1 MGKHRYGIAASL
13 GGIAAALMGCVA
25 EEEDER
31 SPELVG
37 TGIYEVEVTTVMDT
51 CAPMRL
57 EGRRGLSDV
66 FVYDGGE
73 ELRPMLPVESAVV
86 AEGFERANLRRG
98 NGFTATQG
106 RGDVVGQ
113 ECGGEAIYLTR
124 LSLAAADESGLTVRR
139 WTEWKVVTPCQR
151 QAGGAELSRELPEQ
165 SCSVK
170 QDVRYELV
178 QRCEPPCKLWNRGGG
193 DYDCDCQ

>member
-1 MGKHRYGIAASL
+1 MGNLR
-13 GGIAAALMGCVA
+13 GGIAGRVACIAVALTGCIA
-25 EEEDER
+25 EEEAER

-37 TGIYEVEVTTVMDT
+37 TGVYEVAVTTVVDT

-57 EGRRGLSDV
+57 EGRRGRSDV
-66 FVYDGGE
+66 FVYDGGD

-86 AEGFERANLRRG
+86 AEGFERAVLRRRE
-98 NGFTATQG
+98 GFTATQG
-106 RGDVVGQ
+106 RGDVVGA

-124 LSLAAADESGLTVRR
+124 LSLAAADESGLTLRR

-151 QAGGAELSRELPEQ
+151 AGDGADRSRELPEQ

-178 QRCEPPCKLWNRGGG
+178 QRCEPPCKLRNRGGE
-193 DYDCDCQ
+193 DYACECQ